1 MTQEGKAMD
10 LSILDMFKGKGR
22 DPKRIDEILAE
33 LARIW
38 KEQPDTRLGQL
49 LIGCVDGEADRL
61 FYMED
66 EVLLEKLRERYPA
79 AE

>member
-1 MTQEGKAMD
+1 MTQEGKTID

-22 DPKRIDEILAE
+22 DPKRIDEILTE
-33 LARIW
+33 LERVW
-38 KEQPDTRLGQL
+38 TVHPDTRLGQL
-49 LIGCVDGEADRL
+49 LINCVDGEADRL

>member
-22 DPKRIDEILAE
+22 DPKRIDEILGE

-49 LIGCVDGEADRL
+49 LIGCVEGEADRL

>member
-1 MTQEGKAMD
+1 MTQGTNKFD
-10 LSILDMFKGKGR
+10 LSAISMFSGKGR
-22 DPKRIDEILAE
+22 DPQRIDEILAE

-38 KEQPDTRLGQL
+38 KEHPDTRLGQL
-49 LIGCVDGEADRL
+49 LIGCIDGDADRL